1 MKSMINKLLK
11 EKREIILYLI
21 FGFLTTVISILV
33 FALFTEIIP
42 LDELIANIISF
53 IIAVFFA
60 FITNKKWVFE
70 NADKTPFFT
79 AMIKF
84 YSARLLTLLIEELI
98 LFIFITRLSMNP
110 LWVKITS
117 QLLIIILNFI
127 LSKIFVFKKKADK

>member
-1 MKSMINKLLK
+1 MINKLLK

-53 IIAVFFA
+53 IFAVFFA

-110 LWVKITS
+110 LWVKISS